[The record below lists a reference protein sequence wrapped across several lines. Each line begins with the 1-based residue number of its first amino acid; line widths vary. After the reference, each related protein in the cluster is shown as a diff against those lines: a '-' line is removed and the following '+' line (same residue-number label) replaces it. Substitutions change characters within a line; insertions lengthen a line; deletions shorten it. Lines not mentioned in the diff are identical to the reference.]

1 MDYAKFCRYLCR
13 IVILYIFTVNA
24 YASLPT
30 DNTRL
35 LLLVLTTAYIVYV
48 GRTYSKR
55 NLYFP
60 TMFTW
65 SLAIMPWA
73 FFVEMRI
80 LYGSF
85 NIDMVKYVD
94 KFSYSMTV
102 YNAFRYTLTIF
113 VLIIMLRD
121 VYRVF
126 KGDD

>member
-30 DNTRL
+30 ENVRL
-35 LLLVLTTAYIVYV
+35 MLLVITSAYLVYV
-48 GRTYSKR
+48 GRTYHKR
-55 NLYFP
+55 NFYFP

-73 FFVEMRI
+73 FFVEMRL

-102 YNAFRYTLTIF
+102 YNAFRYTLTVF
-113 VLIIMLRD
+113 VLIIMLKD
-121 VYRVF
+121 VYKVF